1 MKMWRNAYDTY
12 LEDRILS
19 ADPVE
24 LVHMLYQAASTAIA
38 DARRHLAE
46 GRIKERATAIS
57 KACDILLELNTSL
70 DYERGGALSE
80 RLANLYGYMHRRLI
94 EANFRQ
100 SDDCL
105 AEVGSLLATLE
116 EAWEAVRQDAHRTEQ
131 KESSWI
137 PAMAQEQEFAQS
149 SNAWSF

>member
-1 MKMWRNAYDTY
+1 MWRNAYDTY

-24 LVHMLYQAASTAIA
+24 LVHMLYQAATTAIG

-46 GRIKERATAIS
+46 GRIKERATSIS
-57 KACDILLELNTSL
+57 KACDILLELTTSL
-70 DYERGGALSE
+70 DYERGGAMSE

-100 SDDCL
+100 SDECL
-105 AEVGSLLATLE
+105 AEVARLLATLE
-116 EAWEAVRQDAHRTEQ
+116 EAWEAVRQYARPVER

-137 PAMAQEQEFAQS
+137 PAMAGEPELAHA
-149 SNAWSF
+149 SNGWSF

>member
-1 MKMWRNAYDTY
+1 MWRNAYDTY

-24 LVHMLYQAASTAIA
+24 LVHMLYQAASTAIG

-46 GRIKERATAIS
+46 GRIKERAAAIS
-57 KACDILLELNTSL
+57 KACDILLELTTSL

-94 EANFRQ
+94 EANFKQ

-105 AEVGSLLATLE
+105 AEVARLLATLE
-116 EAWEAVRQDAHRTEQ
+116 EAWEAVRQNAHHTEQ
-131 KESSWI
+131 RESSWI
-137 PAMAQEQEFAQS
+137 PAISQEPQLAHA
-149 SNAWSF
+149 SNGWSF

>member
-1 MKMWRNAYDTY
+1 MWRNAYDTY

-38 DARRHLAE
+38 DARCHLAE
-46 GRIKERATAIS
+46 GRIKERASAIS
-57 KACDILLELNTSL
+57 KACEILLELTTSL
-70 DYERGGALSE
+70 DYERGGALGV

-100 SDDCL
+100 SDECL
-105 AEVGSLLATLE
+105 AEVARLLTTLE
-116 EAWEAVRQDAHRTEQ
+116 EAWEAVRQDAHPTEQ

-137 PAMAQEQEFAQS
+137 PAMSQEPDFAHV
-149 SNAWSF
+149 SNGWSF

>member
-1 MKMWRNAYDTY
+1 MWRNAYDTY

-24 LVHMLYQAASTAIA
+24 LVHLLYQAGSTAIG

-46 GRIKERATAIS
+46 GRIKERAAAIS
-57 KACDILLELNTSL
+57 KACDILLELTTSL
-70 DYERGGALSE
+70 DHERGGALSQ

-100 SDDCL
+100 SEEYL
-105 AEVGSLLATLE
+105 AEVAHLLATLE
-116 EAWEAVRQDAHRTEQ
+116 EAWEAVRQDARRVEQ

-137 PAMAQEQEFAQS
+137 PAMVPEPELAQAS
-149 SNAWSF
+149 SGWSF